1 MQVGVTLSCRM
12 NICVTCAAI
21 APGVSID
28 PFERVLGTMA
38 ANISLSV
45 EKRSD

>member
-1 MQVGVTLSCRM
+1 MQVGVMLSCRM
-12 NICVTCAAI
+12 DICVTCAAM